1 MSARKKRGG
10 GRHSV
15 IPSNSPHPWN
25 PDQVCDALEA
35 VLGSDARTRIL
46 DAASP
51 ELSFTVALVELRE
64 AFRSHRFRVADG
76 FIDLGAWVT
85 GLDRRTRREGFRV
98 LQAWDHVAQ
107 RFTPDDVP
115 VMLLE
120 YYDYLREGRG
130 RGRSSLAVLLDF
142 YLLHLLALLAMRAW
156 DSSHPE
162 ATLDRIQHLL
172 ELLQGPQGSGHQF
185 LSGPGTLIILA
196 VSHFHPRDAA
206 YDQLIER
213 IRGLSARHRLA
224 FARVSAGVLA
234 AHLRWGISQMYEW
247 DVHRMREDNVGDYP
261 WLLFTAATLMDAFAA
276 MEPGDPLREVVGA
289 DLLNALTADPD
300 AFAGTPPRAFHPY
313 PDEYARFREQFE
325 AASPVLQELF
335 HRLHPRAGTYSPL
348 SFHFNFPH
356 NTVVAGTTLA
366 LLDQA
371 PGRLP
376 LDALLLTRPE
386 DIPGASSPRGDEGV
400 AVRTG
405 GGQPGEGETGEG
417 PDARRTLA
425 RALMLYAGARP
436 ERLEARGARL
446 ILYDPHAGERIVGQ
460 TLERLFRD

>member
-1 MSARKKRGG
+1 MSGRKKHLG
-10 GRHSV
+10 GRRGPRPPGPAT
-15 IPSNSPHPWN
+15 PSSPE
-25 PDQVCDALEA
+25 QGCDALE
-35 VLGSDARTRIL
+35 VLLGSDARARIL
-46 DAASP
+46 DAAGV
-51 ELSFTVALVELRE
+51 EISFTVALVELRD
-64 AFRSHRFRVADG
+64 AFRSHRFRLPDG
-76 FIDLGAWVT
+76 VMDLAPWVT
-85 GLDRRTRREGFRV
+85 DLDRRTRREGFRV

-120 YYDYLREGRG
+120 YYDYLRQGRG
-130 RGRSSLAVLLDF
+130 TGRTSPAILLDF

-156 DSSHPE
+156 DTPQPDR
-162 ATLDRIQHLL
+162 TLDRIQHLL
-172 ELLQGPQGSGHQF
+172 DLLQGPQGSGHQF

-206 YDQLIER
+206 YDQLIQR
-213 IRGLSARHRLA
+213 IRGLPPRQRVD

-247 DVHRMREDNVGDYP
+247 DVPRMREDNVGDYP
-261 WLLFTAATLMDAFAA
+261 WLLFTAATLMDAFAS

-289 DLLNALTADPD
+289 DLLNALTADPE
-300 AFAGTPPRAFHPY
+300 AFAGEPPRAFHPY
-313 PDEYARFREQFE
+313 PEEYARFREQFGE
-325 AASPVLQELF
+325 AAPVLRGLF
-335 HRLHPRAGTYSPL
+335 HRLRPQGGSYSPL

-371 PGRLP
+371 PGGLP
-376 LDALLLTRPE
+376 LDALLLTRPG
-386 DIPGASSPRGDEGV
+386 DIPPLASW
-400 AVRTG
+400 
-405 GGQPGEGETGEG
+405 GEGEGSEDS
-417 PDARRTLA
+417 DARRRLA

-446 ILYDPHAGERIVGQ
+446 ILYDPQAGERILAR
-460 TLERLFRD
+460 TLDALFRE